1 MCSYRIRIFKYH
13 YSMFLKKFLVYII
26 FKYLK
31 YFYKLNKIILT
42 IDNMILFKIVI
53 KKQKQNNIINN
64 YLLLYIFCYEKKNSI
79 CILF

>member
-1 MCSYRIRIFKYH
+1 
-13 YSMFLKKFLVYII
+13 MFLKKFPVYII

-64 YLLLYIFCYEKKNSI
+64 YLLLYIFCYEKKI
-79 CILF
+79 VYVYFFLE